1 MQVWSFCL
9 GFVFPLAWFIAAF
22 LPLPEKPD
30 AVLDENGPELEM
42 ALKMR
47 LHELGRRRYEN
58 ARWWRN
64 LNRWMTPLGLVII
77 AIVITLAVVGS
88 TVGF

>member
-1 MQVWSFCL
+1 LVSSLVALNLHPAKCSQRCA
-9 GFVFPLAWFIAAF
+9 LAWFIAAF

-77 AIVITLAVVGS
+77 AIVVSL
-88 TVGF
+88 